1 MNRRVVAVLLSG
13 ALLAAGTTGCG
24 IPRFSEVRVDGPGPV
39 GEAGSVNG
47 RNREPPARGASG
59 SDSAAFVRNFLA
71 APAGEPNR
79 AYERVVQFIAP
90 EDRNRI
96 QAKQGS
102 DFAVNVVRLLDDPV
116 TTVNPQGTTGEEATF
131 SVRVTVQQVGL
142 LRANGTLAPPVATEA
157 QYQFDLRGA
166 APAGSGD
173 EDAGY
178 YVVDPPSTLLL
189 SVDALREYYQPS
201 TIYFWNSDQ
210 TRLVPDQRY
219 LPLAVPR
226 ERRVTEAVG
235 WLTDGPS
242 EWLTPTVTRLPDGTQ
257 LINNATETDGRWE
270 IDIAMSGEDGTKLDR
285 LVTQLAWS
293 LPDIDG
299 PLELKVRNQ
308 TRRTIPSAAEH
319 RRTHPVYQLRQDPQ
333 RFCVYEGAVRPLA
346 FLGEVS
352 GTDPV
357 APADNRT
364 VVSAG
369 LSRAGEQILA
379 ALVVAD
385 GRRQRLV
392 AGSGTAPVRVAAR
405 SAASYTSIGR
415 PVWLKTP
422 DVRGAHGLVVADGE
436 LHRFD
441 THAQLTPVP
450 LIVPGPVTAVAA
462 ALDGHRIALVVDGR
476 LYVAAVS
483 VDGDGVTIGPT
494 RPVPTSLTALSAV
507 DWAGE
512 SRLVLA
518 GAQGQPAVFEVS
530 VDGAGAE
537 VALRTD
543 LGAKVTHLATYPDN
557 PVVPFTRSPVMY
569 EANRVTWAGP
579 PLTQVL
585 REQVQGVGPADAD
598 ARPGSPTAPFF
609 LY

>member
-47 RNREPPARGASG
+47 RNREPPSRGASG

-71 APAGEPNR
+71 AAAGEPNR

-189 SVDALREYYQPS
+189 SVEALREYYQPS

-242 EWLTPTVTRLPDGTQ
+242 EWLTPTVTRLPDGAQ

-319 RRTHPVYQLRQDPQ
+319 RRAHPVYQLRQDPQ

-357 APADNRT
+357 APEDNRT

-385 GRRQRLV
+385 GRRQRLAV
-392 AGSGTAPVRVAAR
+392 GSGAAPVRVVAR

-483 VDGDGVTIGPT
+483 VDGDGVTVGPT

>member
-1 MNRRVVAVLLSG
+1 MNRRLVAALLAG
-13 ALLAAGTTGCG
+13 VLLAAGLGGCG
-24 IPRFSEVRVDGPGPV
+24 IPQFSEVRVDGPGPV
-39 GEAGSVNG
+39 GEAGSVDG
-47 RNREPPARGASG
+47 RPSEPPPRGASG
-59 SDSAAFVRNFLA
+59 SDSAAFIRNFLA
-71 APAGEPNR
+71 APAGEANR
-79 AYERVVQFIAP
+79 AYDRVLQFIAP
-90 EDRNRI
+90 EDRDRL
-96 QAKQGS
+96 QEKQGS

-142 LRANGTLAPPVATEA
+142 LRANGTLAPPVATETE
-157 QYQFDLRGA
+157 YQFNLRAA
-166 APAGSGD
+166 APAGSD
-173 EDAGY
+173 DDDAGY

-189 SVDALREYYQPS
+189 SDQALQMFYRPS
-201 TIYFWNSDQ
+201 TIYFWNSNQ

-219 LPLAVPR
+219 LPLAVPK
-226 ERRVTEAVG
+226 ERRVTEVVG

-242 EWLTPTVTRLPDGTQ
+242 EWLAPTVTRLPDGAQ

-270 IDIAMSGEDGTKLDR
+270 IDIAMSGEDGAKFDR

-293 LPDIDG
+293 LPDLDG

-308 TRRTIPSAAEH
+308 TRRKVASAAQH
-319 RRTHPVYQLRQDPQ
+319 RLANPVYPVRQDPQ
-333 RFCVYEGAVRPLA
+333 RFCVYEGVVRPLA
-346 FLGEVS
+346 FLGEIS

-357 APADNRT
+357 AQADNRD

-369 LSRAGEQILA
+369 LSRAGDRILA

-385 GRRQRLV
+385 GRRQRLAV
-392 AGSGTAPVRVAAR
+392 GSGAAPVRVTAR
-405 SAASYTSIGR
+405 SAATYGSIGR

-422 DVRGAHGLVVADGE
+422 DTRGAHGLVVADGR

-441 THAQLTPVP
+441 SAAHLTPVP

-462 ALDGHRIALVVDGR
+462 ALDGHRIALVVGGR

-483 VDGDGVTIGPT
+483 VDGGGVTVGPT
-494 RPVPTSLTALSAV
+494 RQVPTSLTALTAV

-518 GAQGQPAVFEVS
+518 GAQGQPAVYEVS

-543 LGAKVTHLATYPDN
+543 LGAKVTHLASYPDN
-557 PVVPFTRSPVMY
+557 PVVPFARSPVMY

-579 PLTQVL
+579 PLAQVL
-585 REQVQGVGPADAD
+585 REQVQGIGPAGAE
-598 ARPGSPTAPFF
+598 ATPGSPTAPFF

>member
-1 MNRRVVAVLLSG
+1 VRRRLAAALFTG
-13 ALLAAGTTGCG
+13 ALLAAGPAGCG
-24 IPRFSEVRVDGPGPV
+24 IPQFSEVRVDGPGPV

-47 RNREPPARGASG
+47 RNREPPVRGASG
-59 SDSAAFVRNFLA
+59 SDFAAFIRNFLS

-79 AYERVVQFIAP
+79 AYDRVLQYIAP
-90 EDRNRI
+90 EDRDRL
-96 QAKQGS
+96 QRKQGS

-116 TTVNPQGTTGEEATF
+116 LTVNPRGTSGEEATF
-131 SVRVTVQQVGL
+131 SVRVPVQQVGL
-142 LRANGTLAPPVATEA
+142 LRANGTLAPPVATETE
-157 QYQFDLRGA
+157 YQFNLRGA

-189 SVDALREYYQPS
+189 SDQALQEYYDPS
-201 TIYFWNSDQ
+201 TIYFWSSDQ

-219 LPLAVPR
+219 LPVAVPK
-226 ERRVTEAVG
+226 ERLVTEVVG

-270 IDIAMSGEDGTKLDR
+270 IDIAMSGEDNAKLDR
-285 LVTQLAWS
+285 LVIQLAWS

-308 TRRTIPSAAEH
+308 TRREIPSAARH
-319 RRTHPVYQLRQDPQ
+319 RLAHAAYPVYQAPQ
-333 RFCVYEGAVRPLA
+333 RFCVYQGSVRPLA
-346 FLGEVS
+346 FLGETS
-352 GTDPV
+352 GIDPI
-357 APADNRT
+357 ATEDNRN
-364 VVSAG
+364 VVSAA

-385 GRRQRLV
+385 GGRQRLTV
-392 AGSGTAPVRVAAR
+392 GRGKAPVRAAAR
-405 SAASYTSIGR
+405 SAAAYASIGR

-422 DVRGAHGLVVADGE
+422 DPRGAHGLVVADGR
-436 LHRFD
+436 LYRFD
-441 THAQLTPVP
+441 ADAHLTPVP

-462 ALDGHRIALVVDGR
+462 ALDGRRIALVVDGR

-483 VDGDGVTIGPT
+483 VDGGGVSVGPT
-494 RPVPTSLTALSAV
+494 RPVPTSLTALTAV
-507 DWAGE
+507 DWAEE

-518 GAQGQPAVFEVS
+518 GTQGQPAVYEIS
-530 VDGAGAE
+530 VDGAGPE

-543 LGAKVTHLATYPDN
+543 LGVKVTHLATYPDN
-557 PVVPFTRSPVMY
+557 LVAPFTRSPVMY
-569 EANRVTWAGP
+569 EANRVAWAGSP
-579 PLTQVL
+579 YTQIL
-585 REQVQGVGPADAD
+585 REQVQGVESGDAGS
-598 ARPGSPTAPFF
+598 PGSPTAPFF